1 MGHRIAD
8 YEVDSELLTGK
19 GTYNA
24 KFELM
29 AQMFPINLITAIQ
42 VVGFDYGISPR
53 DVAKAVVDGR
63 EVLYEENVTINVK

>member
-1 MGHRIAD
+1 
-8 YEVDSELLTGK
+8 LLTGK

-24 KFELM
+24 KVELM
-29 AQMFPINLITAIQ
+29 AQMFPINLVTAVQ

-63 EVLYEENVTINVK
+63 EVLYEENVKITVK